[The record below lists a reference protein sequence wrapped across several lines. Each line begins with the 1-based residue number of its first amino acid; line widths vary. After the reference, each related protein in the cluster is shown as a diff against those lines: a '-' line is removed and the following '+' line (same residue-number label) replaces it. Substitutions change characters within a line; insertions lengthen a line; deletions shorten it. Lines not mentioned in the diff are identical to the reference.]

1 MCVSQKNIHLFW
13 GGYSP
18 TPNQQAE
25 NDEFFFTL
33 GIQGLRHEL
42 VRLEGE
48 TEDSSL
54 GRIPGRLKHGDV
66 YTPENQHFE
75 PTNHQLKICK
85 VSRLF
90 LECQEK
96 VISWSMVVAVDG
108 FRDQKDLGVV
118 NGVILLSQD
127 ASYIYHQ
134 YVMLMF
140 TVYFPVYL
148 PHNQSDCYIKRPTFE
163 WFDIH
168 M

>member
-1 MCVSQKNIHLFW
+1 M
-13 GGYSP
+13 
-18 TPNQQAE
+18 
-25 NDEFFFTL
+25 
-33 GIQGLRHEL
+33 
-42 VRLEGE
+42 
-48 TEDSSL
+48 
-54 GRIPGRLKHGDV
+54 
-66 YTPENQHFE
+66 
-75 PTNHQLKICK
+75 
-85 VSRLF
+85 SRLF

-148 PHNQSDCYIKRPTFE
+148 PRNQSDCYIKSPTFE